1 MPKRKILSVLAVSAA
16 ASAVLGGVP
25 AAVIAVTA
33 GGASATSAPAFG
45 SLSPT
50 LAARLSQNVDTPV
63 IVVLKNQY
71 GQAAEG
77 TQAASARSAAVSGG
91 QSALL
96 SELSEVHATGVK
108 QFTLVNS
115 VAATVS
121 AAEEQRL
128 AANAA
133 VAQVIP
139 DATVSVP
146 ASALGLSTP
155 TTATPAK
162 AAKAAPA
169 APARTRSLPLHN
181 VAGACAPQGQSYLAP
196 EGLSLT
202 NTVSTNSK
210 QATARSLGFTGAGVK
225 VAFIADGVDTKNV
238 NFIAKNGKSVFVDYQ
253 DFTGNGVGAPTDG
266 GEAFLD
272 ANTIAGQGI
281 HVYNVNGFS
290 QQGYTHS
297 CDVKIEGVAPGV
309 SLVGLDIFSG
319 DPKQTYD
326 TTNSTIAEAINYA
339 VEHDHVN
346 VINESFGNNAFPDTT
361 QDVIKLFD
369 NAATK
374 AGAVVTAS
382 TGDSGTTSTIGSP
395 ASDPAVISAAASTQ
409 FQMYEQSNYGLA
421 RYFSTGWLSDNIS
434 GLSSSG
440 YDEPGGTVDV
450 VAPGDLSWASC
461 DANLAKFS
469 DCTSLVGKASPIEIS
484 GGTSESSPFV
494 AGAAALVI
502 QAYRKTHGGSTPS
515 PALVKRIILSSATD
529 LGIPAQEQGAGLL
542 NTDKA
547 VELAESINRTKR
559 VGSTLLESATALDYA
574 GLPGTS
580 RSWAVTLTNT
590 GAKTQAVSLHGRTLG
605 ADTNKQSGTVT
616 LNDSTSDQVI
626 DFADFPDNYAVF
638 HVTVPAGQSRLDV
651 SIAYPGD
658 PETLLAPVT
667 LSLIDPKGRFAANSD
682 PQGLGNY
689 GNVDV
694 RQPTAGTWTA
704 VVNDVTGAD
713 GGFAGTVSWQAV
725 TERYVASGTVSP
737 SSLSIAP
744 GASKTVTYKVTAP
757 AAAGDYASSLAISSN
772 LGGSTSVPVV
782 VRSLVNV
789 AAGGAF
795 SGVLTGGNGRPGNV
809 GQDNYFSFSVPA
821 GTRAI
826 DASLALANDPLAATG
841 GVIAG
846 AYLVSPDGNVVGS
859 GQNYDISG
867 ETNGTSD
874 PTLNATA
881 LSPDAG
887 TWTLVVNFVSPT
899 PGTEVTD
906 PFTGTIAFAQAGGM
920 SASTLPDSAATTL
933 PAGQADTIP
942 VTITNNG
949 NAPEDYF
956 LDPRLTTTTTMTL
969 APITAALGGASN
981 TSTLPLGTSGPP
993 EYWVPSHSTSVS
1005 VRQTSTRPAMTD
1017 LSPFPGDPDVVSAGL
1032 SARSLCGASA
1042 SVGYTAPGRDVTP
1055 GLWQPG
1061 PTECGPFPTAAK
1073 SAKATDTVTAT
1084 SLAFDKAMGVQ
1095 TGDLQQLANGAGAY
1109 TKVSADIVEVNPGA
1123 SITVNVIIKPTGKV
1137 GAVVSG
1143 TLYLDDVATGLPPDF
1158 VTTAS
1163 EVSALPYSYKIG
1175 SAP

>member
-1 MPKRKILSVLAVSAA
+1 MSKRRIMSVLAVSAA

-25 AAVIAVTA
+25 AAVIAITA

-50 LAARLSQNVDTPV
+50 LAAQLGQNVDTPV

-77 TQAASARSAAVSGG
+77 TQAAGARSAAVSGS
-91 QSALL
+91 QSSLL
-96 SELSEVHATGVK
+96 TELSEVRATGVK
-108 QFTLVNS
+108 RFTLVNS

-121 AAEEQRL
+121 AAEERRL

-139 DATVSVP
+139 DATVSIP
-146 ASALGLSTP
+146 ASALGLSAP
-155 TTATPAK
+155 TPA
-162 AAKAAPA
+162 AAPA

-196 EGLSLT
+196 EGLGLT
-202 NTVSTNSK
+202 NTVSTNSR

-272 ANTIAGQGI
+272 ANSIAGQGI
-281 HVYNVNGFS
+281 HVYNVNGFA

-326 TTNSTIAEAINYA
+326 TTNSTIAEAIDYA

-361 QDVIKLFD
+361 QDVVKLFD
-369 NAATK
+369 NAAIK
-374 AGAVVTAS
+374 AGAVVTVS
-382 TGDSGTTSTIGSP
+382 TGDSGTMSTIGSP
-395 ASDPAVISAAASTQ
+395 ASDPAVISAGASTQ

-434 GLSSSG
+434 SLSSSG
-440 YDEPGGTVDV
+440 YDEEGGTVDV

-469 DCTSLVGKASPIEIS
+469 DCSSLLGKASPIEIS

-515 PALVKRIILSSATD
+515 PALVKQIILSSAND

-542 NTDKA
+542 NTYKA
-547 VELAESINRTKR
+547 VELAESVSRAKR

-580 RSWAVTLTNT
+580 RSWAVRLTNT

-605 ADTNKQSGTVT
+605 ADADKQSGTVT

-626 DFADFPDNYAVF
+626 DFADYPDNYAVF

-651 SIAYPGD
+651 SIAYPGNPD
-658 PETLLAPVT
+658 ALLAPVT

-682 PQGLGNY
+682 PQGFGNY

-694 RQPTAGTWTA
+694 RQPIAGTWTA

-713 GGFAGTVSWQAV
+713 GGFAGTVSWQSV

-737 SSLSIAP
+737 SSVSIAP

-757 AAAGDYASSLAISSN
+757 AAAGDYASSIAISSN
-772 LGGSTSVPVV
+772 LGGPTSIPVV

-789 AAGGAF
+789 KTGGAF
-795 SGVLTGGNGRPGNV
+795 SGVLTGGNGRPGFV
-809 GQDNYFSFSVPA
+809 GQDNYFAFAVPA
-821 GTRAI
+821 GTRSI
-826 DASLALANDPLAATG
+826 DASLALANDPPAATG

-867 ETNGTSD
+867 EENSGTSD

-881 LSPDAG
+881 LSPAAG
-887 TWTLVVNFVSPT
+887 TWTLIVNFVSPT

-906 PFTGTIAFAQAGGM
+906 PFTGTIAFAQAGAL
-920 SASTLPDSAATTL
+920 SAPTLPDSAATTL

-942 VTITNNG
+942 VTITNSG

-969 APITAALGGASN
+969 SPLSTALGGASN

-993 EYWVPSHSTSVS
+993 EYWVPSHTTSVS

-1032 SARSLCGASA
+1032 STRSLCGASV

-1061 PTECGPFPTAAK
+1061 PTECGPYPTAAK

-1109 TKVSADIVEVNPGA
+1109 TKVSADIVEVGPGA
-1123 SITVNVIIKPTGKV
+1123 SITVDVTIKPTGKV

-1143 TLYLDDVATGLPPDF
+1143 TLYLDDVATGLPPDD

-1163 EVSALPYSYKIG
+1163 EVTALPYSYKIG

>member
-1 MPKRKILSVLAVSAA
+1 MSKRKILSVLAVSAA

-33 GGASATSAPAFG
+33 GGAGATSAPAFG
-45 SLSPT
+45 SLSPA

-91 QSALL
+91 QSTLL
-96 SELSEVHATGVK
+96 TELSEVHATGVK
-108 QFTLVNS
+108 RFTLVNS

-139 DATVSVP
+139 DATVSIP

-155 TTATPAK
+155 TTATPTGPS
-162 AAKAAPA
+162 AKAAPA

-181 VAGACAPQGQSYLAP
+181 IAGACAPQGKSSLAP

-272 ANTIAGQGI
+272 ANSIAGQGI

-326 TTNSTIAEAINYA
+326 TTNSMIAEAINYA
-339 VEHDHVN
+339 VTRDHVN

-374 AGAVVTAS
+374 AGVVVTAS

-395 ASDPAVISAAASTQ
+395 ASDPSVISAAASTQ

-515 PALVKRIILSSATD
+515 PALVKQIILSTATD

-542 NTDKA
+542 NSYKA
-547 VELAESINRTKR
+547 VELAESVNRSSRK
-559 VGSTLLESATALDYA
+559 GSTLLESTSQLTLA
-574 GLPGTS
+574 GLPGAKK
-580 RSWAVTLTNT
+580 SWTVTLTNT
-590 GAKTQAVSLHGRTLG
+590 GAKTQSVSLHGRILG
-605 ADTNKQSGTVT
+605 PNRNAQSGTVT
-616 LNDSTSDQVI
+616 LNDSTSNQLV

-638 HVTVPAGQSRLDV
+638 HIKVPAGQSRLDV
-651 SIAYPGD
+651 SIAYPGNFN
-658 PETLLAPVT
+658 LLAPVT
-667 LSLIDPKGRFAANSD
+667 VSLIDPKGRYAANSD

-694 RQPTAGTWTA
+694 RAPVAGTWTA
-704 VVNDVTGAD
+704 VVNDVVAKD
-713 GGFAGTVSWQAV
+713 GGYGGAVNWQAV
-725 TERYVASGTVSP
+725 TQQYQGFGSVSP
-737 SSLSIAP
+737 ASFSLKP
-744 GASKTVTYKVTAP
+744 GASKKVTYTATAP
-757 AAAGDYASSLAISSN
+757 SAPGDYAASLAINSN
-772 LGGSTSVPVV
+772 LGGATSIPVV

-795 SGVLTGGNGRPGNV
+795 GGVLTGGNGRAGNV
-809 GQDNYFSFSVPA
+809 AQDNYYEFSVPA
-821 GTRAI
+821 GTKAI
-826 DASLALANDPLAATG
+826 SAALALANDPAAATG
-841 GVIAG
+841 GVVAG

-859 GQNYDISG
+859 AQNYDITSA
-867 ETNGTSD
+867 TAGTSLPNLD
-874 PTLNATA
+874 ATVLN
-881 LSPDAG
+881 PDKG
-887 TWTLVVNFVSPT
+887 TWTLIVNFEGPV
-899 PGTEVTD
+899 PGTEVAD
-906 PFTGTIAFAQAGGM
+906 PFTGTVSFATAG
-920 SASTLPDSAATTL
+920 AEAAATLPDNTATTL
-933 PAGQADTIP
+933 AAGASDTIP
-942 VTITNNG
+942 VTITNTG
-949 NAPEDYF
+949 SAAEDYY

-969 APITAALGGASN
+969 APITEALTAGTNTLKLPGLASAVF
-981 TSTLPLGTSGPP
+981 PA
-993 EYWVPSHSTSVS
+993 YWVPSQSKSVA
-1005 VRQTSTRPAMTD
+1005 VRQTSTIAAMTD
-1017 LSPFPGDPDVVSAGL
+1017 LSPTNADPDVASSSLKAG
-1032 SARSLCGASA
+1032 SLCGRSV
-1042 SVGYTAPGRDVTP
+1042 SVGYTAPGGDVTP
-1055 GLWQPG
+1055 GLWGSFPA
-1061 PTECGPFPTAAK
+1061 ECGPFVKAAK
-1073 SAKATDTVTAT
+1073 AGTATDKATAT
-1084 SLAFDKAMGVQ
+1084 GLAFDKTMGVA
-1095 TGDLQQLANGAGAY
+1095 TGDLQQLANGAGAF
-1109 TKVSADIVEVNPGA
+1109 TKVAANIVELAPGA
-1123 SITVNVIIKPTGKV
+1123 SATVNVVVKPTGKA
-1137 GAVVSG
+1137 GTVVKG
-1143 TLYLDDVATGLPPDF
+1143 TLYLDDVATGLPPYN
-1158 VTTAS
+1158 VTYSS
-1163 EVSALPYSYKIG
+1163 EVAALPYAYTIG
-1175 SAP
+1175 